1 MNSTLANGA
10 VANGASAPTF
20 ISAEA
25 SINASCS
32 VSVGLIGFI
41 RPGSA
46 APSGSLSTTATPII
60 VHAAA
65 ATVSPAGNLFPA
77 ATKTGALSADI
88 QVSAEL
94 VAFILRDV
102 FASADVD
109 VSANIVAIPAEE
121 LGESSPAAYLTV
133 TADATRTQHALAS
146 PAGTASIPDVSVTRT
161 PRPEATILAFT
172 TVRVEAGVNDVYDAF
187 ADIRGSAN
195 FALDSGLTLNGKTVT
210 AIISCTGTANL
221 TADPGRIRPG
231 VAAPAGA
238 LSVTALGS
246 KEINA
251 GAATATTA
259 LTASAE
265 GIRAVTADTLATAR
279 VSINL
284 SEAKMF
290 RSGAIALDAAAAVVS
305 AVTSVKQFGA
315 SPIGGAAAVNLG
327 EALRVV
333 RPEATAAVS
342 GSLSVGVVNVTTQAS
357 AFTAACSANVTAT
370 GVRQLIPVSEV
381 EPVSAEV
388 STQAVIVKLPQAEP
402 VVATSSVPAAVAG
415 KVTFSTALAQS
426 TGECTIGGLGD
437 VVVERFV
444 STSLGGAL
452 SIVAIEAV
460 NAESYDP
467 LYRTFFR
474 PPYTSEFTRPAQD
487 FEFRRVA

>member
-41 RPGSA
+41 KPGSA
-46 APSGSLSTTATPII
+46 APSGSLSTTVTSII

-65 ATVSPAGNLFPA
+65 AAVSPAGNLFPA
-77 ATKTGALSADI
+77 GTKTSALSADI
-88 QVSAEL
+88 QISAEL

-133 TADATRTQHALAS
+133 TADATRTQHAVAF

-195 FALDSGLTLNGKTVT
+195 FALDNGLTLNGKTVT

-231 VAAPAGA
+231 SAAPQGRLSLQVLATQDIDGGTVAA
-238 LSVTALGS
+238 S
-246 KEINA
+246 
-251 GAATATTA
+251 TA
-259 LTASAE
+259 LTLTAVGTRTVDAE
-265 GIRAVTADTLATAR
+265 ATASVR
-279 VSINL
+279 VSINMA
-284 SEAKMF
+284 EPKMV
-290 RSGAIALDAAAAVVS
+290 RSGTIAFSTSAELSAVPFATLFGVCPVGGSVAASLEEAVRTLFAEAAVTGSGGSTLDIVNLITQG
-305 AVTSVKQFGA
+305 AA
-315 SPIGGAAAVNLG
+315 SP
-327 EALRVV
+327 
-333 RPEATAAVS
+333 
-342 GSLSVGVVNVTTQAS
+342 
-357 AFTAACSANVTAT
+357 AACSAEIVAT
-370 GVRQLIPVSEV
+370 GTREVFPDAEV
-381 EPVSAEV
+381 EPVSADMV
-388 STQAVIVKLPQAEP
+388 PQGTVIQLPQVEP
-402 VVATSSVPAAVAG
+402 IVVVSSVPAAVAG
-415 KVTFSTALAQS
+415 KITFGTALAQS

-437 VVVERFV
+437 VIITRLANTNF
-444 STSLGGAL
+444 GGTL
-452 SIVAIEAV
+452 SIVAIQAV

-474 PPYTSEFTRPAQD
+474 PPYTSEFIRPAQD